1 MWIVLYFMAVR
12 LNPLK
17 KKISDWKRFLQVW
30 LEISDA
36 ILDHKL

>member
-1 MWIVLYFMAVR
+1 MWTVLYFIAVR

-17 KKISDWKRFLQVW
+17 KKIDWKRFLQVW

-36 ILDHKL
+36 ILDQEL